1 VADLDHALQRLGD
14 MPLPAG
20 LTAIDNAVF
29 AGLERRRQELFVSRR
44 LMAGTAAVSLVI
56 GVAGG
61 GMIGSVEATARPLSP
76 FASDSPL
83 APSTLL
89 DVHP

>member
-1 VADLDHALQRLGD
+1 MPDLDHALRRLGN
-14 MPLPAG
+14 LPAPLELVG
-20 LTAIDNAVF
+20 IDNAVF
-29 AGLERRRQELFVSRR
+29 AGLSRRRQELLISRR
-44 LMAGTAAVSLVI
+44 LMAGTAALALMI

-61 GMIGSVEATARPLSP
+61 GVVGSVEASAKPLSP
-76 FASDSPL
+76 FAPDSPL